1 MSIKRFTNHK
11 LRKDS
16 MTSKKRILRYLGLEK
31 TLLVVSVIF
40 GMVFVI
46 SQMSQPFI
54 LGLTL
59 DYAKANNNQ
68 AFYVTLIISLCLS
81 VIGTIFDYF
90 FEYFVGKIA
99 QRSIKRMR
107 DEVFNKINSIPL
119 KDFDTRSYGDLLQLE
134 LRDMES
140 VSTGIFAVFKTL
152 VQGVFTIVITIIMMF
167 MVNWILA
174 VGVIILT
181 PLSVLMSSFVA
192 RKNHKYFKKQAELQ
206 SKLSA
211 ASLETIENID
221 IVQSM
226 NYEGES
232 LKNFNEINYK
242 LNKEGK
248 LAQFSA
254 SWINPSTRLVN
265 NTIYILIGI
274 AGIIMLAY
282 DAKLA
287 LVLAVM
293 SIGKLSSF
301 LSYTT
306 QYSKPFN
313 EISSV
318 ITEFETAKF
327 SFNRIN
333 EFLNLDNAI
342 DDGKEDIKDIKSI
355 KFDNMSFSYDS
366 ERELIK
372 DFSLEIS
379 KGSKVAIVGPTGA
392 GKTTLI
398 NLIMRFYEPIDGK
411 ILFNDISSNDIS
423 LSNLR
428 KHFGMVLQD
437 TWIFSG
443 TILDNIKYAKPDAT
457 NEEIELAIA
466 KAHVDSFINS
476 LPDGLN
482 TYITGKEGLSEGQR
496 QMISIARVMLVNPEI
511 VILDEATS
519 NIDTRSEKLI
529 TDSFDEMMKSK
540 TSIVIAHR
548 LSTIKQA
555 DIIIVLKDGHIIETG
570 NHKELMNKQGF
581 YYEMYSSQ
589 YK

>member
-1 MSIKRFTNHK
+1 
-11 LRKDS
+11 

-31 TLLVVSVIF
+31 ALLIVSVIF

-59 DYAKANNNQ
+59 DYAKANHNQ
-68 AFYVTLIISLCLS
+68 AFYITLIISLCLS

-140 VSTGIFAVFKTL
+140 VSTGIFALFKTL

-206 SKLSA
+206 SELSA

-287 LVLAVM
+287 LILAVM

-306 QYSKPFN
+306 KYSKPFN

-342 DDGKEDIKDIKSI
+342 DEGKEDIEDIKSI
-355 KFDNMSFSYDS
+355 KFDNMSFSYDP

-372 DFSLEIS
+372 DFSLEIT

-398 NLIMRFYEPIDGK
+398 NLIMRFYEPVDGK
-411 ILFNDISSNDIS
+411 ILFNDISSKDIS

-443 TILDNIKYAKPDAT
+443 TILDNIRYAKPDAT

-466 KAHVDSFINS
+466 KSHVDSFINS